1 MSLGVEFGFRRPQ
14 WMGFKSLDAS
24 DGIRTGAVVSMTA
37 ICLLLWP
44 LSDADRQQT
53 PNYALLAALWVGAV
67 AAGLFRSHQ
76 IWARLH
82 SALAVNPSRRTR
94 SNEKIIAQGL
104 KELFVYLLLSLLA
117 LSVLAFVSGSPLISE
132 LEHIRLRGS
141 DAERSLLHIAIYCAF
156 FAGAFLPILTAIA
169 RMAAAEAKQSKSPL
183 FRTDVVS
190 RNSLI
195 TSFIAIGGIL
205 LLAWAA
211 GAGFFSIDQDLGV
224 IIYLVVIIAFLVFI
238 IAPHLTRHLN
248 QNEENRTARASTAA
262 GGIASFAPEVWV
274 SRLDSIL
281 VRLVAPLSGATQH
294 GAPVPHL
301 LVVGLILPLSAIGFV
316 LSSPFGLIPIF
327 VAMLIVIALGRR
339 WAWVEADRET
349 ASRLQS
355 TDFRKSQDIHIGF
368 DNDLKDEALLGYVSF
383 FVLVPLALF
392 QIEQFSFAFD
402 TEQSLAS
409 MPPTQQ
415 FYAWISF
422 FGAELAKAVPFVDW
436 WEIYQ
441 VEVNTPISVSDNV
454 GNPTLAKHLTFAAR
468 ALVDLVIMAAL
479 FQAFGI
485 WQRSRAQ
492 QRLYDAG
499 HINAFDPF
507 TEQEFFERG
516 IRYDH
521 NEKTYIPK
529 PSFRKRVEKH
539 REARE
544 ELKLPAF
551 PYSPRRLSELLNS
564 PDPDLKAGAEW
575 MVSEYR
581 VLAGPPA
588 EQLSQ
593 LEEQWR
599 QPCDFR
605 ELYTQYRATSHPQ
618 RRAAAKNTIRNEKL
632 KFERLLDDLIEA
644 GANNNK
650 WFALNQANTLLKL
663 LEHISNLPE
672 FVYAHSL
679 AIDYLSERRGQ
690 FILLALA
697 SHTLTDNADSVAPA
711 WRRQIE
717 GKFNRVPNV
726 VLGRSEMRQIVYD
739 AMERY
744 ADLCFAWREISR
756 IEETMSFLELM
767 AQTDAAAP
775 ARLKA
780 GTIANQLRNRLTDLL
795 STTTPNTTRTP

>member
-1 MSLGVEFGFRRPQ
+1 MGEENKVQMSLRVEFGFQRPR
-14 WMGFKSLDAS
+14 WMGLKALDAT
-24 DGIRTGAVVSMTA
+24 DGIRTGIVVAITA
-37 ICLLLWP
+37 TGLLLWP
-44 LSDADRQQT
+44 LSETDQQQT
-53 PNYALLAALWVGAV
+53 PNYALLVALWMGAV
-67 AAGLFRSHQ
+67 MAGLFRSHQ
-76 IWARLH
+76 IWTRLQ
-82 SALAVNPSRRTR
+82 SALSMAGSRRTE
-94 SNEKIIAQGL
+94 NDEKIIARGL
-104 KELFVYLLLSLLA
+104 KELFIYLLLSLLI
-117 LSVLAFVSGSPLISE
+117 LSVLAFVSGSPMVTA
-132 LEHIRLRGS
+132 LESIRLRGTE
-141 DAERSLLHIAIYCAF
+141 AERNLLHITIYCAF
-156 FAGAFLPILTAIA
+156 FAGSFLPILTAIA
-169 RMAAAEAKQSKSPL
+169 RLAAAEAKLSKSPL

-195 TSFIAIGGIL
+195 MSFIAIGSIL

-248 QNEENRTARASTAA
+248 QNEENRAARANTVA
-262 GGIASFAPEVWV
+262 GGIARFAPEVWV

-327 VAMLIVIALGRR
+327 LAMLIVIALGRR

-402 TEQSLAS
+402 MEQSLAS

-516 IRYDH
+516 IRYDAKQ
-521 NEKTYIPK
+521 EKYLPK
-529 PSFRKRVEKH
+529 PSFQKRVEKH

-544 ELKLPAF
+544 ALKLPAF

-564 PDPDLKAGAEW
+564 PDADLKAGAEW

-599 QPCDFR
+599 QPRDFR
-605 ELYTQYRATSHPQ
+605 DTYTRYRATSHPEK
-618 RRAAAKNTIRNEKL
+618 RAVAKLTIRNEKL

-644 GANNNK
+644 GANSNK
-650 WFALNQANTLLKL
+650 WFALNQADTLLKL
-663 LEHISNLPE
+663 LEHISNFPE

-697 SHTLTDNADSVAPA
+697 SHTLTDTADVVAPA
-711 WRRQIE
+711 WRRQIM
-717 GKFNRVPNV
+717 GKFN
-726 VLGRSEMRQIVYD
+726 
-739 AMERY
+739 
-744 ADLCFAWREISR
+744 
-756 IEETMSFLELM
+756 
-767 AQTDAAAP
+767 
-775 ARLKA
+775 
-780 GTIANQLRNRLTDLL
+780 
-795 STTTPNTTRTP
+795 